1 VKTYS
6 GMFDFKLWPPN
17 FDAVGVGTPLA
28 EIKGAVLA
36 TRITVD

>member
-1 VKTYS
+1 
-6 GMFDFKLWPPN
+6 MFDFKLWPPN

-28 EIKGAVLA
+28 EVKGSTAG